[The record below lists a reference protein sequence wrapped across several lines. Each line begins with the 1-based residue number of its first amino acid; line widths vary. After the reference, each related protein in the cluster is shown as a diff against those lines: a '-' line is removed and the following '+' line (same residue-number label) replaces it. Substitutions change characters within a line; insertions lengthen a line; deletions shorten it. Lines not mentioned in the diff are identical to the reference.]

1 MLRAM
6 QCARRSACANE
17 IRSLAVPRFSPRRA
31 ALIHTSAAPR
41 LAAPASSSSSSSS
54 PTGVSADDEDSHD
67 DFKPK
72 IKVKAAAPPAA
83 AAAPGQT
90 DYAALVQKQ
99 VKSNGVFLYMKGS
112 PDAPRCGFSRQ
123 VVMILRSH
131 KVDFAHC
138 DITENDYA
146 ICDAVEKFSEW
157 PTYPQLFVSGELV
170 GGCDIVTD
178 LHRSGE
184 LTDTLK
190 AAKAVAPATL

>member
-6 QCARRSACANE
+6 QCARRSALAND
-17 IRSLAVPRFSPRRA
+17 IRSVVAAQFSARRA

-41 LAAPASSSSSSSS
+41 LPAPAP

-72 IKVKAAAPPAA
+72 IKVKAAAPPAS